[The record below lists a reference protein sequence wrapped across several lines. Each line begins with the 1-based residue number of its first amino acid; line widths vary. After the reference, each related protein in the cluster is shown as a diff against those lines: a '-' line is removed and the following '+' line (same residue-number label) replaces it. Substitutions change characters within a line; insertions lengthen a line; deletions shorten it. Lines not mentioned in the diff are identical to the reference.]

1 MLRALKIVECLK
13 LSSVVCVFDQAIY
26 SKAIE
31 IKWKEKE
38 KFTNTKLMMGM
49 FHKIMMYMHILSE
62 SFYDAGLYDVLIQN
76 STTAEGSIV
85 KALIGKMYNRG
96 IKAYKLMY
104 EAIMHKLILD
114 HVEIGEDIY
123 YQVKWRDDLDF
134 QTFLARILFTGKV
147 QSISGCKRKIEER

>member
-1 MLRALKIVECLK
+1 
-13 LSSVVCVFDQAIY
+13 
-26 SKAIE
+26 
-31 IKWKEKE
+31 
-38 KFTNTKLMMGM
+38 MGM
-49 FHKIMMYMHILSE
+49 FHTIMMYMYILSE
-62 SFYDAGLYDVLIQN
+62 SFYDAGLQDVLIQN
-76 STTAEGSIV
+76 STTAEGDIV